1 MISLSWLMWTAR
13 LDSIPKK
20 SCEFAAISGT
30 VVVISVARGRGDI
43 EGKAHL
49 RPAISPAQEP
59 TTQGLPDAARQELVR
74 SHLPLVRAM
83 ARRYAR
89 RREELDDLVQ
99 AGSVG
104 LVKASS
110 RFDPNRGVAFS
121 TFAAPSV
128 EGEIRRHLR
137 ERDGGVRMPR
147 EVQRMSTELRRCRSE
162 LAASLGRAPDVREL
176 AAALDAD
183 VGEVERL
190 LAADAAR
197 DAAPLGAPGTD
208 VAADSEALAKSEYR
222 VLLAGGLRALAPRER
237 RIVFLRFHADMTE
250 RQIARTVGISQAHV
264 SRLLEGALTKLRV
277 ELTRSPD
284 RDGGRDSAKI
294 PVISPESSSNI
305 EPVGAQRGDGE
316 QDDAASAQANGEP
329 ARRSSRSRA
338 PNGYS
343 GRILVRMPSEL
354 HAQLAQAAERDDV
367 SLNRYVNDALSSS
380 VDDPGAQAVAGEVD
394 GPPSRARVVRVA
406 LATNLVVVVLAGV
419 AAVVLLVLAVQRGI

>member
-1 MISLSWLMWTAR
+1 MISLSRLMWTAR

-20 SCEFAAISGT
+20 SCEFAAISDT
-30 VVVISVARGRGDI
+30 FVVISVARGRGDI

-49 RPAISPAQEP
+49 RPAMSPAPEP
-59 TTQGLPDAARQELVR
+59 TTQGLPNAARQELVR

-89 RREELDDLVQ
+89 RREELDDLIQ

-110 RFDPNRGVAFS
+110 RFDPDRGVAFS

-137 ERDGGVRMPR
+137 ERGGGVRMPR

-162 LAASLGRAPDVREL
+162 LAASLGRTPDVREL

-183 VGEVERL
+183 IGEVERQL
-190 LAADAAR
+190 
-197 DAAPLGAPGTD
+197 
-208 VAADSEALAKSEYR
+208 AADSEPLAGSEYR
-222 VLLAGGLRALAPRER
+222 VLIAGGLRVLTPRER

-264 SRLLEGALTKLRV
+264 SRLLEGALTKLRA

-284 RDGGRDSAKI
+284 REAGGDSTGI
-294 PVISPESSSNI
+294 PVISPESGSNI
-305 EPVGAQRGDGE
+305 EPVGARRGDGE
-316 QDDAASAQANGEP
+316 QDDAASAQASGEP
-329 ARRSSRSRA
+329 ARRSSKSRA

-380 VDDPGAQAVAGEVD
+380 VDDSGAQAVAGEAD
-394 GPPSRARVVRVA
+394 GQPSRARALRVA